1 MPPVVPSADP
11 SRTLYVDTPGS
22 VVRKRGGRIRVEK
35 KRGEASEEILSVP
48 AVSIERAVLV
58 GSVHCTS
65 AVQRFFLRESID
77 VTILSRS
84 GRLQGR
90 LTPVPSPNVGVRLA
104 QYEAHSDADRSLA
117 VARSIVKAKLR
128 NLSVLLQRRARR
140 HDLQDA
146 ADAADRIRTLAH
158 RAASAADRDRLRGLE
173 GQAGRIYFGTW
184 RALVRRP
191 EPAFYMERR
200 TRRPPEDAVNALL
213 GFTYALLESDV
224 RRACVTVGLD
234 PYIGFLHRPRHGC
247 PSCVLDLME
256 AFRPIVA
263 DAVALRLV
271 NHRILDPDHFE
282 HRDGGTF
289 LTDAGRTHVYR
300 AYDRRRQETVTPP
313 GLGTSVALYRAFEA
327 QARLLARSLTEGES
341 YEPFMIR

>member
-22 VVRKRGGRIRVEK
+22 VVRKRGGRVRVEK

-77 VTILSRS
+77 VTVLSTT

-90 LTPVPSPNVGVRLA
+90 LTPVPSPNVAVRLA
-104 QYEAHSDADRSLA
+104 QHEVYTDPDRSLA
-117 VARSIVKAKLR
+117 VACSIVQAKLR
-128 NLSVLLQRRARR
+128 NLSVVLQRRARR
-140 HDLQDA
+140 HNLEGA
-146 ADAADRIRTLAH
+146 GDAADRIRTFAH
-158 RAASAADRDRLRGLE
+158 RAASAADRNRLRGLE
-173 GQAGRIYFGTW
+173 GQAGRVYFSTW
-184 RALVRRP
+184 RELVRRP
-191 EPAFYMERR
+191 EPAFYMEGRS
-200 TRRPPEDAVNALL
+200 RRPPQDAVNALL

-247 PSCVLDLME
+247 PSCALDLME
-256 AFRPIVA
+256 AFRPVVA

-300 AYDRRRQETVTPP
+300 AYDRRRKETVTTP

-327 QARLLARSLTEGES
+327 QARLLARALMEEES
-341 YEPFMIR
+341 YEPFTIR